1 MEGRV
6 SLGFG
11 LLSGKEC
18 CIAGESFPCLGE
30 FDFFFFFSCMCLLAN
45 LHNALLSI
53 AGNL

>member
-30 FDFFFFFSCMCLLAN
+30 FDFFFFSPVCVYWPTCIMLCLV
-45 LHNALLSI
+45 
-53 AGNL
+53 